1 MEYSYDYDIRQTAE
15 HNRRAKINNFMSK
28 APKLPKDA
36 DQWFFE
42 KTAGEDYM
50 FKEKGTENFSCT
62 NCGESFDRS
71 ELTPIHWGKKKATHN
86 DMVRCPS
93 CGKLVQVKTR
103 TDSITAK
110 PESLYKLDKI
120 DETASVLRIF
130 RVDIEWD
137 SGRRRIEI
145 DEEIRI
151 VIYKQDLFKN
161 NRYNY
166 KIFYNIP
173 WEGWHKSNN
182 LNYRARDGY
191 MYPGDY
197 SEALKNTVYK
207 DAIRIIEFLA
217 AAGWKLN
224 YNRLLSGVYQVKGY
238 AEKIEYLAKGRFRN
252 LLRETVTCTEY
263 PRWNMAYYG
272 PLDIRAKNINKMF
285 YINDRQ
291 KINRIRDENGG
302 NEMVRWMQYSDE
314 TGEKIPTETLRWLLR
329 CGLRPENIRYHAGKY
344 LSTTQLMNYIRR
356 QQKEQYPGFTEEA
369 VLEQYNDYLSMCKA
383 CNKNMQDELTYR
395 PRELKR
401 RHDEIVINKQ
411 QMDILKEMMASQKE
425 REQYAQEMRE
435 KYPTAEKTLHE
446 MIDEENEKTSYD
458 GKEYTTYE
466 ALQRQRKL
474 ELTMRVYRQDIK
486 LMKEGG
492 VSELEIMGAKARYK
506 KTMDEYVKF
515 SKVMKL
521 PEQRDRIYMDGL
533 GRISTKVGKKIL
545 SSMKISIPKEVAE
558 KAGLDKSVEKKI
570 NQAIKKLDKEYTI
583 YLDSIEGGKLGR
595 GDLFVSGAYLDK
607 DGIIPTFVLELDDAA
622 ARTSAKCPESDACNP
637 IAVRASVTISEVVAR
652 SSPDAAARFMM
663 PSMPFSI
670 SSVFQ
675 PAIAISACYRKAFY
689 PYFYTITVQ
698 AQRTFLPPPSAGR
711 PTR

>member
-1 MEYSYDYDIRQTAE
+1 MYANRKNLAALFGVTTQTVYRRVKGIEALIGERYNQYAVLDNLVKNGWKKGKLITAIEGNWYEWVWMKHAYKYPKIDSEEDRKRLLDITQDKYCANDVWSWIDHMEYSYDYDIRQTAE

-446 MIDEENEKTSYD
+446 IKERYEYENE
-458 GKEYTTYE
+458 EYKIIVPE
-466 ALQRQRKL
+466 SL
-474 ELTMRVYRQDIK
+474 VDIV
-486 LMKEGG
+486 KEGRALHHCAG
-492 VSELEIMGAKARYK
+492 SSERY
-506 KTMDEYVKF
+506 F
-515 SKVMKL
+515 
-521 PEQRDRIYMDGL
+521 DRIETRETYICFL
-533 GRISTKVGKKIL
+533 RR
-545 SSMKISIPKEVAE
+545 KE
-558 KAGLDKSVEKKI
+558 
-570 NQAIKKLDKEYTI
+570 Q
-583 YLDSIEGGKLGR
+583 EG
-595 GDLFVSGAYLDK
+595 V
-607 DGIIPTFVLELDDAA
+607 P
-622 ARTSAKCPESDACNP
+622 
-637 IAVRASVTISEVVAR
+637 
-652 SSPDAAARFMM
+652 
-663 PSMPFSI
+663 
-670 SSVFQ
+670 
-675 PAIAISACYRKAFY
+675 
-689 PYFYTITVQ
+689 FYTIEVEPSGTIRQ
-698 AQRTFLPPPSAGR
+698 HRSYMDEEPGIEQIRDFLKEWQRVLKKRLTKADKELAKISKEKRNANIEDLKAKNN
-711 PTR
+711 TRVLQGLAEDFMDAEEIEELLEKAV